1 MGTIMTQERTEAA
14 SRAFP
19 APDNN
24 FEATFR
30 ALTELWREETG
41 PLSSPTRKAA
51 HPAYQQIIEMGERV
65 IPFILQDM
73 QNHPAHWSMALQ
85 AITGEN
91 PVPKVAAGHVAEV
104 ANAWTEWGRD
114 KGFVA

>member
-1 MGTIMTQERTEAA
+1 MTQESAEVKSPAN
-14 SRAFP
+14 P
-19 APDNN
+19 APKED

-30 ALTELWREETG
+30 ALTEQWRDETA

-51 HPAYQQIIEMGERV
+51 HPAYQQIIEMGERA
-65 IPFILQDM
+65 IPLILEDM

-91 PVPKVAAGHVAEV
+91 PVPKVAAGHVIEV
-104 ANAWTEWGRD
+104 ANAWTEWGRN
-114 KGFVA
+114 KGYLA